1 MRLTSAVVA
10 ILRRLRAERGI
21 VAFLFI
27 LVATTSF
34 LVAVSPRLLDRVSDD
49 GLRDRLARA
58 TAVQRNLEFTTVDR
72 LDPGATPF
80 VGVEAVTDDL
90 WARLPES
97 VRQIIGEERYVI
109 SSPRFTVADPPN
121 YTTYVS
127 FRYQDGLDD
136 RITYTAGRPPARI
149 AQPARTGAPAALEIA
164 LSEEAAAETHI
175 RVGDTLQLTV
185 DPSDPIMRASY
196 SDATGAAAAT
206 VVGLFTV
213 PQPDADYWFDDTRL
227 IRAAVGGTVDN
238 PIAYTA
244 GLIAPDAYA
253 DVLGLQL
260 PMAYRWRFH
269 VDGQRA
275 DAGQLQSLIPDLRRL
290 KTGFDSPSAA
300 ADALPNLRTGLSALL
315 DRYLA
320 ERATAEAALAVAAL
334 GPIAV
339 AAGALGLIA
348 ILIIRR
354 RRPAIVLARGRG
366 ASGRQLLAA
375 QLVEGLVVTVP
386 AALVGLLL
394 ASALVPARASRLSPL
409 GAIGVALA
417 ATAILVLATWPLA
430 RRARRQLERDDP
442 SVKRLSPRRLVFE
455 ILVVALA
462 VTGAWL
468 LRERGLTSEDAA
480 SGVRAF
486 DPFLA
491 LAPVLVGVA
500 VGLIT
505 IRLYPF
511 PVRAF
516 GWLAA
521 RRRDLV
527 AVLGLRT
534 IGRDPAA
541 AYLPLLVLMLT
552 VAIGS
557 FTSVV
562 RVTVDR
568 GQVDDSWRQVGAD
581 YRIEDH
587 DGGTLAPRVDPT
599 AIPGVGAVAAGYA
612 APSVRIALSA
622 GGSASMS
629 FLAIEPSAYAAVI
642 ADSPIARLMPP
653 TFTLAATGASS
664 GAKDDPIPAILSSHP
679 PTGGSQAIV
688 GDLLEVTL
696 TGRRVWFRVDE
707 IADSFPGLLTT
718 GAFVIAPY
726 APVVSATHGAVR
738 PSVFFVRGDATLE
751 PALRSTLA
759 EQSAAATVDSRHARY
774 AAVHEAPFVAGV
786 AGGFGFALVIALVYA
801 TLAVVAVVL
810 LDAQRRSREFGFLR
824 TLGLTEPQVA
834 GLTAVE
840 HGLPIFVAVTVGVA
854 LGLGVAVLLEPGLG
868 LAGFIGPDAV
878 VRLEVD
884 WPSIGAVVLAVV
896 LVIGAA
902 IGLSV
907 WLAGRLELGRAMRIG
922 EE

>member
-10 ILRRLRAERGI
+10 ILRRLRAERGV

-72 LDPGATPF
+72 IAPGTTPF
-80 VGVEAVTDDL
+80 AGVEATTADL
-90 WARLPES
+90 WDRIPAS
-97 VRQIIGEERYVI
+97 VQRIVGDRRYVV
-109 SSPRFTVADPPN
+109 SSPRFRVADPPN
-121 YTTYVS
+121 YTTFVS
-127 FRYQDGLDD
+127 FAYQDGLED
-136 RITYTAGRPPARI
+136 RIAYTAGRPPARVP
-149 AQPARTGAPAALEIA
+149 QPTGGGTPATIEIA

-175 RVGDTLQLTV
+175 RVGDVLHTTV
-185 DPSDPIMRASY
+185 DAGDPIMRNLFPRPA
-196 SDATGAAAAT
+196 GAAEVR

-213 PQPDADYWFDDTRL
+213 PQPDADYWFADTRL
-227 IRAAVGGTVDN
+227 IRAAIGGTVDN
-238 PIAYTA
+238 PIAYTT

-253 DVLGLQL
+253 DVLGLAL
-260 PMAYRWRFH
+260 PTAYRWRFY
-269 VDGQRA
+269 VDETRV
-275 DAGQLQSLIPDLRRL
+275 DASQLDALVPDLRRL
-290 KTGFDSPSAA
+290 KTEFDASGGV
-300 ADALPNLRTGLSALL
+300 ADALPNLRTGLGAVV
-315 DRYLA
+315 DRFLA
-320 ERATAEAALAVAAL
+320 ERATAEAALTVAAL

-339 AAGALGLIA
+339 AAGALGLVA
-348 ILIIRR
+348 ILIVRR

-366 ASGRQLLAA
+366 ASGRQLLVA
-375 QLVEGLVVTVP
+375 QAVEGLIVTVP

-394 ASALVPARASRLSPL
+394 ADAVAPARANRLSPL

-442 SVKRLSPRRLVFE
+442 TVRRLSPRRLVFE
-455 ILVVALA
+455 VLVIGLA

-468 LRERGLTSEDAA
+468 LRERGLTTGGAA
-480 SGVRAF
+480 GDVRAF

-491 LAPVLVGVA
+491 FAPVLVGLA
-500 VGLIT
+500 VGLVT
-505 IRLYPF
+505 IRLYPY
-511 PVRAF
+511 PVRAL

-552 VAIGS
+552 VAIGT

-568 GQVDDSWRQVGAD
+568 GQVADSWRQVGAD
-581 YRIEDH
+581 YRIENGN
-587 DGGTLAPRVDPT
+587 GGTLAPRVDPT
-599 AIPGVGAVAAGYA
+599 AIPGVTVFAAGYGS
-612 APSVRIALSA
+612 PSVPFVLSA
-622 GGSASMS
+622 GRAASTS
-629 FLAIEPSAYAAVI
+629 LLAIDPAAYEAVI
-642 ADSPIARLMPP
+642 ADSPIARAMPSGFAP
-653 TFTLAATGASS
+653 ASTGQGS
-664 GAKDDPIPAILSSHP
+664 GTQDDPIAAVVSAHP
-679 PTGGSQAIV
+679 PTGASAAVIGDVFGLTVV
-688 GDLLEVTL
+688 G
-696 TGRRVWFRVDE
+696 RKVWFRVDE
-707 IADSFPGLLTT
+707 IADSFPGVRTT
-718 GAFVIAPY
+718 GSFVVVPY
-726 APVVSATHGAVR
+726 GPVVAATGGVVS
-738 PSVFFVRGDATLE
+738 PSVFFVRGDAALQ
-751 PALRSTLA
+751 PAIATTLA
-759 EQSAAATVDSRHARY
+759 EQSAAATIDSRHDRY
-774 AAVHEAPFVAGV
+774 AAVHLAPFVAGV
-786 AGGFGFALVIALVYA
+786 AGGFGLALVIALVYA

-810 LDAQRRSREFGFLR
+810 LNAQRRSREFGFLR

-840 HGLPIFVAVTVGVA
+840 HGLPILVAVTVGVA
-854 LGLGVAVLLEPGLG
+854 LGLGVAALLEPGLG
-868 LAGFIGPDAV
+868 LAEFIGPDAT

-884 WPSIGAVVLAVV
+884 WPSVGAVVVAVV
-896 LVIGAA
+896 VVVGAA
-902 IGLSV
+902 IALSV
-907 WLAGRLELGRAMRIG
+907 WLAGRLELGRVMRIG